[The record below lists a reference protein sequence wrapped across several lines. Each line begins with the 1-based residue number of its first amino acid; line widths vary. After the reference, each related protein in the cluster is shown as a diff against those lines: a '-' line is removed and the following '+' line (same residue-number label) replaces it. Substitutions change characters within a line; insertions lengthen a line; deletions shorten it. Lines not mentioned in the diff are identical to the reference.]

1 MRTSRAYGE
10 RSHRDQRYVDLLDTA
25 IFSPGGPWRSSI
37 PKQPGIVA
45 REMFAC
51 LDGEGACLL
60 DDFRAQF
67 SEEAA
72 AAVRLVHNCA

>member
-1 MRTSRAYGE
+1 MLALWAKVVGRKWPGK
-10 RSHRDQRYVDLLDTA
+10 VLLD
-25 IFSPGGPWRSSI
+25 IFFGVFVGWWPCLLF

-45 REMFAC
+45 RDMFAC
-51 LDGEGACLL
+51 PDGEGACLL